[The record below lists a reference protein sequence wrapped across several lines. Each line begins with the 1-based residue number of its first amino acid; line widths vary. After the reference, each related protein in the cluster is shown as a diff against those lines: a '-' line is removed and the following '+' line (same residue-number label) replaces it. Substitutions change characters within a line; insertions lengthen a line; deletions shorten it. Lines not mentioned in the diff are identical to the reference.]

1 MFKLAEHP
9 YRLCFLIVAI
19 TLIIVSATQS
29 RTSVM
34 NTFISETDKFYTC
47 PDSFTFES
55 RHQAA
60 RCIRYPQESFVA
72 PEPCNAPFS
81 SYRVDYQHHQDS
93 CLNAASQSAELT
105 CPDGADIYVQ
115 PGNDLCVKRLEGA
128 ISAPMVLTKR

>member
-72 PEPCNAPFS
+72 PEPCKAPFS
-81 SYRVDYQHHQDS
+81 SYRMDYQHHQDS
-93 CLNAASQSAELT
+93 CLSAASQSAELT

>member
-81 SYRVDYQHHQDS
+81 SYRMDYQHHQDS
-93 CLNAASQSAELT
+93 CFSTASQSAELT

>member
-1 MFKLAEHP
+1 MFNSSQHP
-9 YRLCFLIVAI
+9 YRLCLLIVAI
-19 TLIIVSATQS
+19 TLIILTACQPGKGAT
-29 RTSVM
+29 
-34 NTFISETDKFYTC
+34 NTFMSETDQFYTC

-81 SYRVDYQHHQDS
+81 SYRTDYQQHQDS
-93 CLNAASQSAELT
+93 CLSAASQSAELT
-105 CPDGADIYVQ
+105 CPDGAEIYVQ

>member
-29 RTSVM
+29 RTRAM
-34 NTFISETDKFYTC
+34 NTFMSETDKFYTC

-93 CLNAASQSAELT
+93 CLSAASQSTELT

-128 ISAPMVLTKR
+128 VSAPMVLTKR

>member
-81 SYRVDYQHHQDS
+81 SYRVDFQHHQDS
-93 CLNAASQSAELT
+93 CLSAASQSAELT
-105 CPDGADIYVQ
+105 CPDGSDIYVQ